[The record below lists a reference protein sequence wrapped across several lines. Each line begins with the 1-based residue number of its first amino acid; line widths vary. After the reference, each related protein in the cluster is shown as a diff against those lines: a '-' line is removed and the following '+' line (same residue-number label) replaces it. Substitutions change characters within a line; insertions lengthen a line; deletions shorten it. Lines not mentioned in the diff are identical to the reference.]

1 MATTGAQFDEV
12 AARRRIVPA
21 DLNGSPAVVITDTED
36 KKKLKIVSSQ
46 MEKKK
51 RDSPFQR

>member
-36 KKKLKIVSSQ
+36 KKKPKIVSSQ
-46 MEKKK
+46 MEKTA
-51 RDSPFQR
+51 PFSVI